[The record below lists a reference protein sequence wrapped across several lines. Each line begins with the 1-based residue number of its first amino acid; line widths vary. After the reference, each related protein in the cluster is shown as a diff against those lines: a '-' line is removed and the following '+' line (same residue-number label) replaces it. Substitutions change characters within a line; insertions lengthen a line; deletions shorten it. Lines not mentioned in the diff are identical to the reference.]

1 MLSKFEMMAQ
11 MHKMHEEWG
20 FELRPSYSI
29 KENYDRALIEAKKR
43 VQQVSDDK
51 KQALIDR
58 IAAYVMSH
66 HRVIKEMDTD
76 KMEAADT
83 GLRAALKLFLNDAS
97 AADDFLEAIGS
108 DFEIAK
114 RPEGT
119 YILKDEAGRIM
130 GTVALNTADIPN
142 DLMNSVGYF
151 KIGGSFIESNTG
163 NTFDHFII
171 GPFIEDD

>member
-1 MLSKFEMMAQ
+1 M
-11 MHKMHEEWG
+11 
-20 FELRPSYSI
+20 
-29 KENYDRALIEAKKR
+29 
-43 VQQVSDDK
+43 SDDK

-66 HRVIKEMDTD
+66 HRVIKEMDTHD
-76 KMEAADT
+76 MTCADT

-108 DFEIAK
+108 DYEIAK

-119 YILKDEAGRIM
+119 YIVKDEAGRTL
-130 GTVALNTADIPN
+130 GTISLNTADIPN
-142 DLMNSVGYF
+142 DLMNSSGYF
-151 KIGGSFIESNTG
+151 KISGSFIESNTG

-171 GPFIEDD
+171 GPLTEDEDG